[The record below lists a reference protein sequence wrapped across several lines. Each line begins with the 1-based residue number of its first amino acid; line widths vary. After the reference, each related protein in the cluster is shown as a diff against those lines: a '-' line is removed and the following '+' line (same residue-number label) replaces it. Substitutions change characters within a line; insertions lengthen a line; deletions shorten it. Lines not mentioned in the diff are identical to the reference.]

1 MRGSLTLKK
10 NLILALLLALALPL
24 PARAAEITV
33 LQSAAL
39 PSYNSALQGL
49 SEVIARD
56 IPSRGQKAIQAHAIT
71 THILTEATG
80 TVQLRQMISDDQ
92 PDLLVAIGSSSLSL
106 AHDIPD
112 IPILY
117 LMVPF
122 PEAMGK
128 RPGNITGISMSIS
141 AAQQLEALTL
151 AAPTVK
157 NIGLVYDPE
166 RSGALVDEARD
177 YASRNHLN
185 LVALPVRATDEVP
198 SQLAGLKG
206 KIDWLWMVPDLT
218 VLTPQTV
225 DYIMLFSLENRVP
238 VLTFADKYLNMGA
251 VLAVTFDPLEIGRQA
266 GDMALN
272 ILRQGGAEGIPPA
285 RVEKVRVNT
294 NARAASLLGVVLHQ
308 ATGGRP

>member
-1 MRGSLTLKK
+1 MRCRLILKK
-10 NLILALLLALALPL
+10 NLLLGLLLAAGLAL

-33 LQSAAL
+33 LQSASL
-39 PSYNSALQGL
+39 PAYNSALQGF
-49 SEVIARD
+49 SEVISRD

-80 TVQLRQMISDDQ
+80 TVQLRQMISDDR
-92 PDLLVAIGSSSLSL
+92 PGLLVAIGSSSLSL
-106 AHDIPD
+106 VKDIPD
-112 IPILY
+112 LPILY

-128 RPGNITGISMSIS
+128 NPANITGINMGIS

-157 NIGLVYDPE
+157 SIGLVYDPE

-185 LVALPVRATDEVP
+185 LVAQPVRATDEVP
-198 SQLAGLKG
+198 GQLAGLKG
-206 KIDWLWMVPDLT
+206 MIDWLWMVPDLT

-225 DYIMLFSLENRVP
+225 DYIMLFSLENQVP
-238 VLTFADKYLNMGA
+238 VLTFADKYLDMGA
-251 VLAVTFDPLEIGRQA
+251 VLAVTFDPLEMGRQA
-266 GDMALN
+266 GAMALD
-272 ILRQGGAEGIPPA
+272 ILHQGTTANIPPA

-294 NARAASLLGVVLHQ
+294 NVRAAEMLGVVLHQ
-308 ATGGRP
+308 GAGGRP

>member
-1 MRGSLTLKK
+1 MRGSLGLKK
-10 NLILALLLALALPL
+10 NLILALLLAAGLAL

-39 PSYNSALQGL
+39 PAYNSALQGF
-49 SEVIARD
+49 SEVISRD

-80 TVQLRQMISDDQ
+80 TVQLRQMISDDR
-92 PDLLVAIGSSSLSL
+92 PGLLVAIGSSSLAL
-106 AHDIPD
+106 VKDIPD
-112 IPILY
+112 LPILY

-128 RPGNITGISMSIS
+128 NPGNITGISMGIS

-166 RSGALVDEARD
+166 RSGALVAEARD

-185 LVALPVRATDEVP
+185 LTALPVRATDEVP
-198 SQLAGLKG
+198 GRLADLKG

-225 DYIMLFSLENRVP
+225 DYIMLFSLENQVP
-238 VLTFADKYLNMGA
+238 VLTFADKYLEMGA
-251 VLAVTFDPLEIGRQA
+251 VLAVTFDPLEMGRQA
-266 GDMALN
+266 GAMALD
-272 ILRQGGAEGIPPA
+272 ILHQGKGANIPPA
-285 RVEKVRVNT
+285 RVEKVRVHA
-294 NARAASLLGVVLHQ
+294 NARAAEMLGVALQ
-308 ATGGRP
+308 QGAEGRP

>member
-1 MRGSLTLKK
+1 MRSRPGLKK
-10 NLILALLLALALPL
+10 NLLLGLLLAAGLAL
-24 PARAAEITV
+24 PARAAEIAV

-39 PSYNSALQGL
+39 PAYNSAMQGL

-56 IPSRGQKAIQAHAIT
+56 IPSQGQKAIQAHAIT
-71 THILTEATG
+71 SHILSEATG
-80 TVQLRQMISDDQ
+80 TVQLRQLIAEER
-92 PDLLVAIGSSSLSL
+92 PDLVVAIGSSSLSL
-106 AHDIPD
+106 VKDIPD

-122 PEAMGK
+122 PKAMGK
-128 RPGNITGISMSIS
+128 IPDNITGISMNIS

-166 RSGALVDEARD
+166 RTGDLVNEAQD

-185 LVALPVRATDEVP
+185 LLAMPVRSTEEVP
-198 SQLAGLKG
+198 VQLAGLKDR
-206 KIDWLWMVPDLT
+206 IDWLWMVPDLT

-238 VLTFADKYLNMGA
+238 VLTFADKYLDMGG
-251 VLAVTFDPLEIGRQA
+251 VLSVTFDPLEMGRQA
-266 GDMALN
+266 GAMALR
-272 ILRQGGAEGIPPA
+272 ILRQGGTAGMPPA
-285 RVEKVRVNT
+285 RVEKVKVNI
-294 NARAASLLGVVLHQ
+294 NLRAASMLGVLLHQ
-308 ATGGRP
+308 GTGGRP